1 MSKPPTRQKGLAAQ
15 TMQAL
20 AAQVVLPMTPL
31 PETAGHCPAW
41 IKAKG
46 AECKRPATDGLLC
59 RRHHHVAER
68 RLAAAIEKRQAKAV
82 KAAERARLTVERA
95 DIILAQADK
104 HEAKTVEAEAQIS
117 TGGDL
122 AAYGGAM
129 HARIESNQH
138 RLNERDHKL
147 WKFAELNRRAA
158 VRLRAQVE
166 RARTEV
172 QE

>member
-1 MSKPPTRQKGLAAQ
+1 MNATTTLQK
-15 TMQAL
+15 AL
-20 AAQVVLPMTPL
+20 AAQVALPLAQL
-31 PETAGHCPAW
+31 PETAAHCPAW
-41 IKAKG
+41 IESKG

-68 RLAAAIEKRQAKAV
+68 RLAASIEKRQAEAV

-104 HEAKTVEAEAQIS
+104 HEALAAEAEAQIS

-129 HARIESNQH
+129 HARIEANQH

-172 QE
+172 QA

>member
-1 MSKPPTRQKGLAAQ
+1 MNATTTLQR
-15 TMQAL
+15 AL
-20 AAQVVLPMTPL
+20 AAQVALPLAQL

-41 IKAKG
+41 IESKG
-46 AECKRPATDGLLC
+46 AACKRPATDGLLC
-59 RRHHHVAER
+59 RRHHNVAER
-68 RLAAAIEKRQAKAV
+68 RLAAAIEKRQAKAA

-104 HEAKTVEAEAQIS
+104 HEALAAEAEAQIS

-129 HARIESNQH
+129 HARIEANQH

-147 WKFAELNRRAA
+147 WKYAEAHRRAA